1 MPETSYSN
9 CWRGRAI
16 NSVRRPPFLLSAW
29 TLLRAVILSA
39 TVAALTTIVVYAGA
53 YLLFPVTGLEV
64 TGARMFPESEAWQ
77 ALPDHASLLTLNTG
91 AVERNIESNPWV
103 QGAEVLKNWESG
115 IVTVEV
121 KERRV
126 VLSGM
131 VDGREVF
138 YSADAVELPGLGGAR
153 LGLVE
158 LDAGRLEEVLGI
170 VGALR
175 ESGAG
180 LESVDGV
187 GAHGVTVKVNG
198 RRVLSSGDVGRDQAR
213 ALEGVMED
221 HPEAPYF
228 DLRSPGRVVV
238 GKPEGQR

>member
-1 MPETSYSN
+1 M
-9 CWRGRAI
+9 
-16 NSVRRPPFLLSAW
+16 LSAW
-29 TLLRAVILSA
+29 KLLRAVILSA
-39 TVAALTTIVVYAGA
+39 AVAALTAVVVYAGA

-91 AVERNIESNPWV
+91 ALERNIESNPWV

-126 VLSGM
+126 VLSGV
-131 VDGREVF
+131 VDGREMF
-138 YSADAVELPGLGGAR
+138 FSADGAELPGLGGAR
-153 LGLVE
+153 LGRVE

-180 LESVDGV
+180 LESVDDL
-187 GAHGVTVKVNG
+187 GAHGVTVMVNG

-213 ALEGVMED
+213 ALEGVMEE

-238 GKPEGQR
+238 GEREGQR

>member
-1 MPETSYSN
+1 
-9 CWRGRAI
+9 
-16 NSVRRPPFLLSAW
+16 LLSAW
-29 TLLRAVILSA
+29 KLLRAVILSA
-39 TVAALTTIVVYAGA
+39 AVAALTAVVVYAGA

-91 AVERNIESNPWV
+91 ALERNIESNPWV

-126 VLSGM
+126 VLSGV
-131 VDGREVF
+131 VDGREMF
-138 YSADAVELPGLGGAR
+138 FSADGAELPGLGGAR
-153 LGLVE
+153 LGRVE

-180 LESVDGV
+180 LESVDDL
-187 GAHGVTVKVNG
+187 GAHGVTVMVNG

-213 ALEGVMED
+213 ALEGVMEE

-238 GKPEGQR
+238 GEREGQR

>member
-1 MPETSYSN
+1 M
-9 CWRGRAI
+9 
-16 NSVRRPPFLLSAW
+16 
-29 TLLRAVILSA
+29 LRAVILSA
-39 TVAALTTIVVYAGA
+39 AVAALTAVVVYAGA

-64 TGARMFPESEAWQ
+64 NGARMFPESEAWR
-77 ALPDHASLLTLNTG
+77 ALPDRASLLTLN
-91 AVERNIESNPWV
+91 ADALERKIETNPWV

-121 KERRV
+121 KERRA
-126 VLSGM
+126 VLSGLLN
-131 VDGREVF
+131 GREVF
-138 YSADAVELPGLGGAR
+138 YSADGAELPGLGGAR
-153 LGLVE
+153 LGRVE
-158 LDAGRLEEVLGI
+158 LDAGRLDEILRI

-180 LESVDGV
+180 LESVE
-187 GAHGVTVKVNG
+187 GAGAYGVTVIVDG

-213 ALEGVMED
+213 ALEGIMEE

>member
-1 MPETSYSN
+1 M
-9 CWRGRAI
+9 
-16 NSVRRPPFLLSAW
+16 RRPPFLLSVW
-29 TLLRAVILSA
+29 RLLRAVILSA
-39 TVAALTTIVVYAGA
+39 AVAALTVVVVYAGA

-64 TGARMFPESEAWQ
+64 SGARMFPESEAWQ

-91 AVERNIESNPWV
+91 ALERNIESNPWV
-103 QGAEVLKNWESG
+103 EGAEVLKNWESG

-121 KERRV
+121 KERRA
-126 VLSGM
+126 VLSGSI
-131 VDGREVF
+131 DGREMF
-138 YSADAVELPGLGGAR
+138 FSADGAELPGLGGAR
-153 LGLVE
+153 LGHVE

-180 LESVDGV
+180 LESVDEA
-187 GAHGVTVKVNG
+187 GAHGVTVIVDG
-198 RRVLSSGDVGRDQAR
+198 RRVLSSGDVDRDQAQ
-213 ALEGVMED
+213 ALEGVMEE

-238 GKPEGQR
+238 GESREGQR